1 MHSHLYNS
9 NSAYLGTECVLECR
23 WIGRKL
29 YHFPP
34 FFPFVFISYDDD
46 WVKRK
51 EATYWYQANFLIKYQ
66 KRSMDHAIDCI
77 MFWLLSKGPTS
88 QHRHQRTEVVIFWQ
102 LGTKLVGSVLPRY
115 LIGFLINFPPVSD
128 DIKAQFIAQATRWV
142 LERYKKTR
150 HPIFYYY
157 SINSALR
164 NSTRGIR
171 PPAVF

>member
-1 MHSHLYNS
+1 MINGCASHLVVTQFN
-9 NSAYLGTECVLECR
+9 
-23 WIGRKL
+23 
-29 YHFPP
+29 
-34 FFPFVFISYDDD
+34 
-46 WVKRK
+46 
-51 EATYWYQANFLIKYQ
+51 LIKIVMAAYILLWKTETQIGADLNQ
-66 KRSMDHAIDCI
+66 KATPYRCFLTALTPCALAKASHQPGASSS
-77 MFWLLSKGPTS
+77 LSVGGNQRILTKAA
-88 QHRHQRTEVVIFWQ
+88 HRAEGARV
-102 LGTKLVGSVLPRY
+102 LGALAVGLRHWAKLVGSVLPRY

>member
-1 MHSHLYNS
+1 MRFGMSVNWKKTL
-9 NSAYLGTECVLECR
+9 
-23 WIGRKL
+23 
-29 YHFPP
+29 P
-34 FFPFVFISYDDD
+34 FSSLFSFVFIWYDDD
-46 WVKRK
+46 WVNRK
-51 EATYWYQANFLIKYQ
+51 EATHCYQANFLIKYQ

-88 QHRHQRTEVVIFWQ
+88 QHRHQRTAFVFWQ

>member
-1 MHSHLYNS
+1 MRFGMSVNWKKTLPFPSLFSLCFHFIRRWLGKKKRGHLLISSQFSYQVSKKKYGSCNR
-9 NSAYLGTECVLECR
+9 LHHVLT
-23 WIGRKL
+23 
-29 YHFPP
+29 
-34 FFPFVFISYDDD
+34 S
-46 WVKRK
+46 VKRSDQS
-51 EATYWYQANFLIKYQ
+51 AQASK
-66 KRSMDHAIDCI
+66 DC
-77 MFWLLSKGPTS
+77 
-88 QHRHQRTEVVIFWQ
+88 VIFWQ

-115 LIGFLINFPPVSD
+115 LISFLINFPPVSD